1 MGGRGGTSSIQIGGS
16 DVSKMAAKF
25 MYNAAKKSDALR
37 GDGTVKKDAKLER
50 AAQNGNLDFIKS
62 IKDKKEAFRVRNY
75 YIDRVGELQRK
86 IAKLG
91 SAEAVY
97 KNQRLAKEYRNI
109 RDAHVAIRDKMH
121 DFSERPEKGDT
132 SALHDLNRT
141 TTTYDRAYKR
151 NLKNYLAWRGEKL

>member
-25 MYNAAKKSDALR
+25 MYNAAKKSDALL

-91 SAEAVY
+91 SAEALY
-97 KNQRLAKEYRNI
+97 NNQRLAKEYRNI

-132 SALHDLNRT
+132 SALHDLSRT

-151 NLKNYLAWRGEKL
+151 NLKNYLAWRGVKL

>member
-1 MGGRGGTSSIQIGGS
+1 MQIGGS

-25 MYNAAKKSDALR
+25 MYNAAKKSDALH

-50 AAQNGNLDFIKS
+50 AAQSGNLDFIKS
-62 IKDKKEAFRVRNY
+62 IKDKKEALRVRNY
-75 YIDRVGELQRK
+75 YIDRVAELQRK

-121 DFSERPEKGDT
+121 DFSERPEKGDL
-132 SALHDLNRT
+132 SALHDLNRVT
-141 TTTYDRAYKR
+141 ETYKR
-151 NLKNYLAWRGEKL
+151 SYNRRLKNYLAWRGEKL

>member
-1 MGGRGGTSSIQIGGS
+1 MGGRGGTSSMQIGGS

-37 GDGTVKKDAKLER
+37 GDGTVKKDVKLER
-50 AAQNGNLDFIKS
+50 AAQSGNLDFIKS
-62 IKDKKEAFRVRNY
+62 IKDKKEALRVRNY
-75 YIDRVGELQRK
+75 YMDRANELQRK

-91 SAEAVY
+91 SAESVY

-121 DFSERPEKGDT
+121 EFSERPEKGDT

-141 TTTYDRAYKR
+141 TTTYGRAYKR

>member
-1 MGGRGGTSSIQIGGS
+1 MQIGGS

-50 AAQNGNLDFIKS
+50 AAQSGNLDFIKS
-62 IKDKKEAFRVRNY
+62 IKDKKEALRVRNY
-75 YIDRVGELQRK
+75 YIDRVAELQRK

-121 DFSERPEKGDT
+121 DFSERPEKGDL
-132 SALHDLNRT
+132 SAFHDLNRVT
-141 TTTYDRAYKR
+141 ETYKR
-151 NLKNYLAWRGEKL
+151 SYNRRLKNYLAWRGEKL

>member
-1 MGGRGGTSSIQIGGS
+1 MQIGGS

-50 AAQNGNLDFIKS
+50 AAQSGNLDFIKS
-62 IKDKKEAFRVRNY
+62 IKDKKEALRVRNY
-75 YIDRVGELQRK
+75 YMDRANELQRK

-91 SAEAVY
+91 SAESVY

-121 DFSERPEKGDT
+121 EFSERPEKGDL
-132 SALHDLNRT
+132 SALHDLNRVT
-141 TTTYDRAYKR
+141 ETYKR
-151 NLKNYLAWRGEKL
+151 SYNRRLKNYLAWRGEKL

>member
-1 MGGRGGTSSIQIGGS
+1 MQIGGS

-25 MYNAAKKSDALR
+25 MYNAAKKSEALR

-50 AAQNGNLDFIKS
+50 AAQSGNLDFISS
-62 IKDKKEAFRVRNY
+62 IKDKKEALRVRDY
-75 YIDRVGELQRK
+75 YMDRANELQRK

-91 SAEAVY
+91 SAESVY

-121 DFSERPEKGDT
+121 EFSERPEKGDT
-132 SALHDLNRT
+132 SALHDLNRVT
-141 TTTYDRAYKR
+141 ETYKR
-151 NLKNYLAWRGEKL
+151 SYNRRLKNYLAWRGEKL

>member
-1 MGGRGGTSSIQIGGS
+1 MGGRGGTSSMQIGGS

-25 MYNAAKKSDALR
+25 MYNAAKKSEALR

-50 AAQNGNLDFIKS
+50 AAQSGNLDFISS
-62 IKDKKEAFRVRNY
+62 IKDY
-75 YIDRVGELQRK
+75 YMDRANELQRK

-91 SAEAVY
+91 SAESVY

-121 DFSERPEKGDT
+121 EFSERPEKGDT
-132 SALHDLNRT
+132 SALHDLNRVT
-141 TTTYDRAYKR
+141 ETYKR
-151 NLKNYLAWRGEKL
+151 SYNRRLKNYLAWRGEKL